1 MQDEHLV
8 RLPDG
13 RVRIDVR
20 FLVPGTVLAWPTFND
35 ANEMVHLA
43 YRPFTADEV
52 EDLIREGVE
61 YLYYTGQ
68 TDVGRQYVKDLKGYL
83 DQEIYQGPRTITV
96 ETQKKAVSAMM
107 EIVQF
112 IKSGQDLHHGD
123 RAVHQERTGDGLLGC
138 QKHCRVR
145 TQ

>member
-68 TDVGRQYVKDLKGYL
+68 TDVGRQYVKDPRAISIRRSIRVPGPSPLK
-83 DQEIYQGPRTITV
+83 PR
-96 ETQKKAVSAMM
+96 KKP
-107 EIVQF
+107 F
-112 IKSGQDLHHGD
+112 PP
-123 RAVHQERTGDGLLGC
+123 
-138 QKHCRVR
+138 
-145 TQ
+145 